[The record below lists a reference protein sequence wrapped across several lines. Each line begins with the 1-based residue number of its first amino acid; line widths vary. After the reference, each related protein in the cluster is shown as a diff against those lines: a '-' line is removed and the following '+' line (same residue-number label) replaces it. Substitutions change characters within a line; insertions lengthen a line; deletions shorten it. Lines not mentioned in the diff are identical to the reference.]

1 MKTGTSSAKSTSM
14 ETSASTETTTDQVA
28 MHKDTESTTTPMTG
42 AQTEPAAMSP
52 TKFTGADEDEEESA
66 EAKTRDLLT
75 KDGAGV
81 CGQPEE
87 VTGMNGETK
96 NGQSCCGHSLCAFGH
111 QDGEGHGKCCVL
123 PVRAGIKALT
133 GATRRG

>member
-1 MKTGTSSAKSTSM
+1 M
-14 ETSASTETTTDQVA
+14 ETSASTETTTEQVA
-28 MHKDTESTTTPMTG
+28 MHKDTECTTTPMTG

-52 TKFTGADEDEEESA
+52 TKSTGAEKDEKESA
-66 EAKTRDLLT
+66 EAKTRGQLP
-75 KDGAGV
+75 KDDAGV

-87 VTGMNGETK
+87 VTGMDGEPK
-96 NGQSCCGHSLCAFGH
+96 NGQSCCGHSLCAFVH